1 MKEEISPAVPY
12 PVSPDVVLQ
21 YADKV
26 LDRFRN
32 PFLEHQWLSISQNY
46 STKMR
51 TRCVPLLL
59 RHYELHNSV
68 PQRMAL
74 GFAAYLCFTRP
85 VVKKNNEFYGE
96 CNGDL
101 YRLKDDAS
109 AVFYQRWAQLS
120 TSDLVK
126 EVLRDNDFWEADL
139 SELPGFAEAV
149 EEKLTLLLNGAF
161 EEALA
166 INRQS

>member
-1 MKEEISPAVPY
+1 
-12 PVSPDVVLQ
+12 VLQ

-51 TRCVPLLL
+51 TRCVPILL
-59 RHYELHNSV
+59 RHYELQNSV
-68 PQRMAL
+68 PERMAL

-85 VVKKNNEFYGE
+85 VVNKNNEFYGE

-101 YRLKDDAS
+101 YLLKDDAS

-126 EVLRDNDFWEADL
+126 EVMRDKDFWETDL
-139 SELPGFAEAV
+139 SALPGFAEAV

-161 EEALA
+161 KEALA
-166 INRQS
+166 IKQ